1 MASVEVTTSSLSQ
14 SERSFDSLKVIDCG
28 NCPRITRHDT
38 QPFTGHVSAVSANQS
53 EASSFITAG
62 KLEIIDGFV

>member
-28 NCPRITRHDT
+28 NCPRITRHT